1 MIDGRDNTSE
11 HAETSGGPGPDGI
24 DATTRELAWDGRSG
38 LFTVEML
45 DALDRELDRAEDEIE
60 TDLARISSGNM
71 ADYVA
76 RFVAA
81 LNAGAIEPEDFTPR
95 VT

>member
-1 MIDGRDNTSE
+1 MYPTACEE
-11 HAETSGGPGPDGI
+11 HAREQWHIELKCPDCG
-24 DATTRELAWDGRSG
+24 DGRSA

-60 TDLARISSGNM
+60 TELARMTRGNM

-81 LNAGAIEPEDFTPR
+81 LNAGAIEPDDFAPR
-95 VT
+95 IT